1 MKEENN
7 RLSEELELTKKKHSD
22 LNNKVGEE
30 KESYLSI
37 QQQSVEQIRKLG
49 EENQSLKEALNRTKL
64 ELIQLT
70 QEKENWVV
78 GSGSELERIK
88 EEKERLELEINKLR
102 LQTSNPVAEKKATDS
117 QPDNGELQEIYL
129 RDHNQLEF
137 ITDYVNHL
145 ESQIDEE
152 LLHINP
158 NLTSLKDIP
167 THEKLTLLVSSLQKP
182 SDVHLNDVLSC
193 ADQYLHRLV
202 GDAM

>member
-1 MKEENN
+1 M
-7 RLSEELELTKKKHSD
+7 SEELELTKKKHSD

-88 EEKERLELEINKLR
+88 EEKERLESYVSLVL
-102 LQTSNPVAEKKATDS
+102 DS
-117 QPDNGELQEIYL
+117 DRRRELIMSVL
-129 RDHNQLEF
+129 PF
-137 ITDYVNHL
+137 F
-145 ESQIDEE
+145 
-152 LLHINP
+152 LL
-158 NLTSLKDIP
+158 
-167 THEKLTLLVSSLQKP
+167 
-182 SDVHLNDVLSC
+182 
-193 ADQYLHRLV
+193 
-202 GDAM
+202 